1 MKEIR
6 GRTQAD
12 YDIIRMCKY
21 ITDDRFIA
29 SYLGADLKRVVYL
42 REQML
47 KLEAKRAKA
56 EKYRDFQITWNNDAE
71 RKAATD
77 AKEGSAKLLK
87 ALVAFSANRQA
98 RINEG
103 QPPCK

>member
-1 MKEIR
+1 MKEVR

-12 YDIIRMCKY
+12 HDIIRMCKY
-21 ITDDRFIA
+21 IKDNRFIA

-47 KLEAKRAKA
+47 KLEAKRANA
-56 EKYRDFQITWNNDAE
+56 EKHRDFQITWNNDAE
-71 RKAATD
+71 RKSIAD
-77 AKEGSAKLLK
+77 AKKGSAKLLK
-87 ALVAFSANRQA
+87 ALLASEASKQA

-103 QPPCK
+103 QSA

>member
-1 MKEIR
+1 MKEVR

-42 REQML
+42 RGQMQ
-47 KLEAKRAKA
+47 KLEEKRSKA
-56 EKYRDFQITWNNDAE
+56 EKHRDFQITWNNDAE
-71 RKAATD
+71 RKAAID
-77 AKEGSAKLLK
+77 ARNGSAKLLK

-103 QPPCK
+103 QSA

>member
-1 MKEIR
+1 MTNVR

-12 YDIIRMCKY
+12 QEIIRMCKY

-42 REQML
+42 RGQVQN
-47 KLEAKRAKA
+47 LEAKRANA
-56 EKYRDFQITWNNDAE
+56 EKHREIYITWNNDAE
-71 RKAATD
+71 RKAAED
-77 AKEGSAKLLK
+77 AKKGSAKLLK

-98 RINEG
+98 RINGG
-103 QPPCK
+103 QNA